1 MADADKAASPLP
13 GAMPDRLS
21 ENAVGAAGFDP
32 LAAAKVLL
40 RVTRSGTLATI
51 DRNTGHPFASLVN
64 VATDSDGAPLIL
76 ISRLST
82 HTANLEVDGRASLLL
97 AASGKG
103 DPLTHP
109 RLTLLGAFVQVAR
122 DSHDEPRLRRRF
134 LARHPKSELYAGF
147 ADFSFWRLDAVSA
160 HLNGGFARAADLKA
174 TDVLTDISGAENL
187 IAAEDSAVTHMN
199 TDHADAVQLYATK
212 LCGADDRKARSGQV
226 ESSKVENR
234 PWRMTGIDPE
244 GLDLAR
250 GDMTLRLPFPR
261 RVTDAQQLR
270 KVVVELA
277 AKARAG

>member
-1 MADADKAASPLP
+1 
-13 GAMPDRLS
+13 
-21 ENAVGAAGFDP
+21 
-32 LAAAKVLL
+32 
-40 RVTRSGTLATI
+40 
-51 DRNTGHPFASLVN
+51 
-64 VATDSDGAPLIL
+64 
-76 ISRLST
+76 
-82 HTANLEVDGRASLLL
+82 
-97 AASGKG
+97 
-103 DPLTHP
+103 
-109 RLTLLGAFVQVAR
+109 
-122 DSHDEPRLRRRF
+122 
-134 LARHPKSELYAGF
+134 
-147 ADFSFWRLDAVSA
+147 
-160 HLNGGFARAADLKA
+160 
-174 TDVLTDISGAENL
+174 LTDISGAENL